1 MSSLTGNHAAEP
13 SQRQL
18 RVGELVRHA
27 LADVLTRRDID
38 DPVLS
43 QTIVSISE
51 VRVSADMHHAMVF
64 AAPLAAG
71 PAVAGKREKGVRG
84 KPPVD
89 PEQAIIDLLNR
100 HARYLRGQ
108 ISPALRQMRSLPD
121 LQFRLDTRFDDDSR
135 IDALLRSPEVARDIA
150 AGDDTVATDDEDRV

>member
-1 MSSLTGNHAAEP
+1 MSRLTGNHAAEP

-27 LADVLTRRDID
+27 LADVLARRDID

-51 VRVSADMHHAMVF
+51 VRVSADLRHAMVF

-71 PAVAGKREKGVRG
+71 PVAAGKKKKGARG
-84 KPPVD
+84 KPPAD
-89 PEQAIIDLLNR
+89 PDQAVIDLLNR

-135 IDALLRSPEVARDIA
+135 IDALLRSPEVARDVA
-150 AGDDTVATDDEDRV
+150 ASEDTVATDDEDRV